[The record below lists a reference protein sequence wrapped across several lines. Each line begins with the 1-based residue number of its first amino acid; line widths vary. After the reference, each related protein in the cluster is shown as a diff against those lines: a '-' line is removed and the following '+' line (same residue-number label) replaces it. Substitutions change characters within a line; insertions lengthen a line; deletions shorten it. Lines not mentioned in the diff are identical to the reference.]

1 MNDINIL
8 TQRYLDGDTSLQDEK
23 LLAEMIDRCP
33 DATKEQKALA
43 EMLRCH
49 VVHDEDEMEQWLTED
64 ETAVFDSIMAQRHQ
78 RQRRTLWK
86 LWTAAASV
94 VALLCMAVWL
104 GFSNEE
110 SGKPPVAT
118 VESIPPREAEKVTP
132 DAKNVPLPRHP
143 VPQEKVTAASLPKQE
158 TPNKKAEEPPL
169 TTKDNMQDAIAMIE
183 TRLNKVADSVAMA
196 QAEQVVISD
205 ARLARL
211 ACNNKK
217 ISQQKEI

>member
-1 MNDINIL
+1 MNDINTL
-8 TQRYLDGDTSLQDEK
+8 TQRYLDGDTSLQEEK
-23 LLAEMIDRCP
+23 LLAEMINRCP

-49 VVHDEDEMEQWLTED
+49 VVHGEDEMEQWLTED
-64 ETAVFDSIMAQRHQ
+64 ETAVFDMIMAQRHR
-78 RQRRTLWK
+78 RQRRTSWT

-118 VESIPPREAEKVTP
+118 VESVTPREAEKVTS
-132 DAKNVPLPRHP
+132 DAKNVPLPQRP
-143 VPQEKVTAASLPKQE
+143 VPQEKVTAASMPKKE
-158 TPNKKAEEPPL
+158 TPSKKAEEPSL

>member
-1 MNDINIL
+1 MNDINTL

-23 LLAEMIDRCP
+23 LLAEMIDHCP

-49 VVHDEDEMEQWLTED
+49 VVHGEDEMEQWLTED
-64 ETAVFDSIMAQRHQ
+64 ETAVFDSIMAQRHR
-78 RQRRTLWK
+78 RQRRTLWT

-118 VESIPPREAEKVTP
+118 VESVTPREAEKVTS
-132 DAKNVPLPRHP
+132 DAKNVPLPQRA
-143 VPQEKVTAASLPKQE
+143 VPQEKVTAASMPKKE
-158 TPNKKAEEPPL
+158 TPSKKAEEPSL

-211 ACNNKK
+211 AHNTKT

>member
-1 MNDINIL
+1 MNDINTL
-8 TQRYLDGDTSLQDEK
+8 TQRYLDGDTSLQEEK

-49 VVHDEDEMEQWLTED
+49 VVHGEDEMEQWLTED
-64 ETAVFDSIMAQRHQ
+64 ETAVFDMIMAQRHR
-78 RQRRTLWK
+78 RQRRTSWT

-118 VESIPPREAEKVTP
+118 VESVTPREAEKVTS
-132 DAKNVPLPRHP
+132 DAKNVPLPQRP
-143 VPQEKVTAASLPKQE
+143 VPQEKVTAASMPKKE
-158 TPNKKAEEPPL
+158 TPSKKAEEPSL

-211 ACNNKK
+211 AHNTKT

>member
-33 DATKEQKALA
+33 DATKEQKALT

-49 VVHDEDEMEQWLTED
+49 VVHGEDELEQWLTED

-94 VALLCMAVWL
+94 VALLCMLCGWAL
-104 GFSNEE
+104 
-110 SGKPPVAT
+110 AT
-118 VESIPPREAEKVTP
+118 KSLA
-132 DAKNVPLPRHP
+132 NHP
-143 VPQEKVTAASLPKQE
+143 
-158 TPNKKAEEPPL
+158 
-169 TTKDNMQDAIAMIE
+169 
-183 TRLNKVADSVAMA
+183 
-196 QAEQVVISD
+196 
-205 ARLARL
+205 
-211 ACNNKK
+211 
-217 ISQQKEI
+217 

>member
-1 MNDINIL
+1 MNDINTL

-49 VVHDEDEMEQWLTED
+49 VVHGEDEMEQWLTED
-64 ETAVFDSIMAQRHQ
+64 ETAFFDSIMAQRHR
-78 RQRRTLWK
+78 RQRRTSWT
-86 LWTAAASV
+86 LWTSAASV

-118 VESIPPREAEKVTP
+118 VESVTPREAENVTP
-132 DAKNVPLPRHP
+132 DAKNVPLPQRP
-143 VPQEKVTAASLPKQE
+143 VPQEKVTAASMPKKE
-158 TPNKKAEEPPL
+158 TPSKKAEEPSL
-169 TTKDNMQDAIAMIE
+169 TTKDNLQDAIAMIE

-211 ACNNKK
+211 AHNTKT

>member
-1 MNDINIL
+1 MNDINTL

-49 VVHDEDEMEQWLTED
+49 VVHGEDEMEQWLTED
-64 ETAVFDSIMAQRHQ
+64 ETAVFDSIMAQRHR
-78 RQRRTLWK
+78 RQRRTSWT

-118 VESIPPREAEKVTP
+118 VESVTPREMEKVTP
-132 DAKNVPLPRHP
+132 DAKNVPLPQRP
-143 VPQEKVTAASLPKQE
+143 VPQEKVTAASMPKKE
-158 TPNKKAEEPPL
+158 TPSKKAEEPSL
-169 TTKDNMQDAIAMIE
+169 TTKDNLQDAIAMIE

-211 ACNNKK
+211 AHNTKT

>member
-1 MNDINIL
+1 MNDINTL
-8 TQRYLDGDTSLQDEK
+8 TQRYLDGDTSLQEEK

-49 VVHDEDEMEQWLTED
+49 VVHGEDEMEQWLTED
-64 ETAVFDSIMAQRHQ
+64 ETAVFDRIMAQRHR
-78 RQRRTLWK
+78 RQRRTSWT
-86 LWTAAASV
+86 LWTSAASV

-110 SGKPPVAT
+110 SDKPPVAT
-118 VESIPPREAEKVTP
+118 VESVTPREAEKVTS
-132 DAKNVPLPRHP
+132 DAKNVPLPQRA
-143 VPQEKVTAASLPKQE
+143 VPQEKVTAASMPKKE
-158 TPNKKAEEPPL
+158 TPSKKAEEPSL

-217 ISQQKEI
+217 IYQQKEI